1 LNQKISP
8 VNVSIRDIRNLI
20 SALTRHLNMLHQ
32 SQKITNCQAKIQ
44 TIQAKILLTHRSKT
58 TTYHAIKTTTFPSK
72 QNYNLPIQAT
82 TT

>member
-1 LNQKISP
+1 
-8 VNVSIRDIRNLI
+8 
-20 SALTRHLNMLHQ
+20 MLHQ

-58 TTYHAIKTTTFPSK
+58 TTFPSK